1 MKKGIS
7 GLENFQGATP
17 RSQTELRNVE
27 TARAILEGLSR
38 GEWDVLRA
46 HMAPGGSTWVLGF
59 TPERLAKHVRS
70 PNFIAETF
78 PNGVSFDIKAVVAE
92 GSRVVVEWDDEAEA
106 STGKHYE
113 NNGVSIFTFDEE
125 GRLASYHEYID
136 PERFFAVL

>member
-1 MKKGIS
+1 MKQGIS
-7 GLENFQGATP
+7 GAEQFQSATP
-17 RSQTELRNVE
+17 RSQPVQRNVE
-27 TARAILEGLSR
+27 TARAILDGLSR
-38 GEWDVLRA
+38 GEWDILRT
-46 HMAPGGSTWVLGF
+46 HLAPGGSTWVLGF

-78 PNGVSFDIKAVVAE
+78 PNGVSFEIKAVVAE
-92 GSRVVVEWDDEAEA
+92 GNRVVVEWDDEADT